1 MYIEEA
7 ALARLSWSRNWLI
20 YMTLWRRQFSVL
32 VWKESLLH
40 YCCCSYVLLSSIL
53 HRVCNYKAAEA
64 ENWRCVGGGDGAHRK
79 DLLNF
84 VSKEDKVKSYVIVS
98 TELSCFLL
106 SHIILKKSIQVLN
119 PDF

>member
-40 YCCCSYVLLSSIL
+40 YCCCCYVL
-53 HRVCNYKAAEA
+53 HRLYYIEYVCNYKAAEA

-84 VSKEDKVKSYVIVS
+84 VSKEDKIKSYVI
-98 TELSCFLL
+98 
-106 SHIILKKSIQVLN
+106 KSKY
-119 PDF
+119 